1 MTPHAGGLLAVDGDP
16 VSKVTRL
23 RRVAEGLSRRRCLP
37 PLLGA
42 AIVVLLAVVACAAAP
57 TASAAPGDLLWS
69 TLYPDPLQPNVDV
82 YTPVHVVRGP
92 GGDIW
97 ASTTW
102 MAEDTRNR
110 DVLVV
115 RYAPTGLQRW
125 ALQTGAAGGSE
136 YGLDIAVGRDKTAV
150 VTGQSVA
157 KGMWTIKVASSGKRV
172 WARVLAGAGDLHYGL
187 GRAVAMDSHGNAY
200 VVGTLRSA
208 KRGDDM
214 LVAKYS
220 PSGRI
225 QWKRYLYAPGAGND
239 VGVDVAVGPG
249 DKVYVTGTLQTTK
262 QGKNVVVARYASTG
276 ALVWKKTWDAGAAA
290 SDGAVALAA
299 SKAGVAVAATS
310 DPATGDQV
318 GVVLTARPV
327 MRRSAKLKTRVSAVA
342 GRDVTWNDVG
352 FNDRGDVAACG
363 STYLVTAY
371 EFTYARWLAGG
382 PAILV
387 NQRPPS
393 GTANAGAVWLSSQG
407 DMVVAGYMST
417 SLSRG
422 LHVRRV
428 ARDGAMWASNTND
441 HGFAESLAV
450 AADGVCAGGRIPS
463 SVDQLGLWMF
473 AP

>member
-1 MTPHAGGLLAVDGDP
+1 MTLHGGGLLAVHGDSG
-16 VSKVTRL
+16 SKGPRL
-23 RRVAEGLSRRRCLP
+23 RRVTVRARWRRLLLT
-37 PLLGA
+37 LLG
-42 AIVVLLAVVACAAAP
+42 LAVVALIAAGA
-57 TASAAPGDLLWS
+57 ASSPAFAAPGDLLWS
-69 TLYPDPLQPNVDV
+69 TLYPDPLQPNLDI
-82 YTPVHVVRGP
+82 YTAVHVVRGP

-102 MAEDTRNR
+102 LAEDTRNR
-110 DVLVV
+110 DALVV

-125 ALQTGAAGGSE
+125 ALRTGAAGGSE

-157 KGMWTIKVASSGKRV
+157 KGMWTIKVASSGKRA

-187 GRAVAMDSHGNAY
+187 GRAVALDSHGNAY

-262 QGKNVVVARYASTG
+262 QGRNVVVARYTSTG
-276 ALVWKKTWDAGAAA
+276 ARVWKKTWDAGAAA
-290 SDGAVALAA
+290 NDGAVALAA

-310 DPATGDQV
+310 DPVTGDQV
-318 GVVLTARPV
+318 GVVLTARPA
-327 MRRSAKLKTRVSAVA
+327 MSASAKPKARVSAIA
-342 GRDVTWNDVG
+342 GHDVTWTGVW
-352 FNDRGDVAACG
+352 FNGRGDVAACG

-382 PAILV
+382 ADILV
-387 NQRPPS
+387 HERPLS
-393 GTANAGAVWLSSQG
+393 GSANAGAVWLSSQG

-417 SLSRG
+417 SMSRG
-422 LHVRRV
+422 LHVRGV
-428 ARDGAMWASNTND
+428 ARDGAMWARNTTD
-441 HGFAESLAV
+441 GGFAESLAV
-450 AADGVCAGGRIPS
+450 AADGVCAGGRVPS